1 MLILAMVEHIRV
13 VLEECTHSRCIMLND
28 DLVPSPGYLSWK
40 VFVYGNR

>member
-1 MLILAMVEHIRV
+1 MLILAMIKHIHV
-13 VLEECTHSRCIMLND
+13 VLEECTHSWSIMLDD